1 MQSPVS
7 SLGGEGSDP
16 TDLLPPAR
24 PHPPFLQTHSV
35 TTIIPGAA
43 SNKHYQFLTG
53 DEAAKA
59 DPDKTALGQTEAHK
73 P

>member
-1 MQSPVS
+1 MGRGQIPQ
-7 SLGGEGSDP
+7 
-16 TDLLPPAR
+16 TFYLLPGLR
-24 PHPPFLQTHSV
+24 VSLQTHSV

-43 SNKHYQFLTG
+43 SNMHYQFLTG